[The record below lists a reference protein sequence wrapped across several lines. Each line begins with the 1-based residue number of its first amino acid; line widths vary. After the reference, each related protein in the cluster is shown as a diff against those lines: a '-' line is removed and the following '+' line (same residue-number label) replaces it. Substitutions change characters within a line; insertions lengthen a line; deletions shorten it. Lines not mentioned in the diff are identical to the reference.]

1 MSNSN
6 MDMTNDVIFRLGM
19 EAGRK
24 QLADHIQHQF
34 EIGKPAEI
42 NGNLY
47 WMKDTRQNLQD
58 IMDDIESS
66 WNERHEVKKFVVP
79 IKKRSF
85 NNEEIIREVIIQAD
99 TAEMARV
106 IAIRDFQHDNGW
118 AVDMDCGNYRMFK
131 G

>member
-1 MSNSN
+1 MSNSD

-34 EIGKPAEI
+34 EIGKPVQI
-42 NGNLY
+42 NGELY
-47 WMKDTRQNLQD
+47 FMKDARQNLMD

-66 WNERHEVKKFVVP
+66 WNEEHGAKKFVVP

-85 NNEEIIREVIIQAD
+85 NNEEIVRKVIIQAD

-106 IAIRDFQHDNGW
+106 VAIRDFQHDNRW
-118 AVDMDCGNYRMFK
+118 AVDMDCGNYRKFK